1 MITHFWVQITKK
13 SIGTLYD
20 FNPVESRSF
29 SNERTE
35 TKAKPCLIRN
45 LFYTDRSGINEM
57 NKMEVCEDQK
67 SEKWCKK
74 QKKKGK
80 CSKYEDECKKTC
92 DLCDDQ
98 TDNCDDTLHQL
109 SCLNKD

>member
-1 MITHFWVQITKK
+1 MDVSYSFLKNFHLQANACLGQVPI
-13 SIGTLYD
+13 
-20 FNPVESRSF
+20 RSQLDEF
-29 SNERTE
+29 QSNRL
-35 TKAKPCLIRN
+35 AL
-45 LFYTDRSGINEM
+45 DDEM

-80 CSKYEDECKKTC
+80 CSKYAKECKKTC

-109 SCLNKD
+109 HCLSKD